1 MARNI
6 LASTRSLKEGNLYG
20 YSLPKGL
27 VGLKITQ
34 VGQVYQLR
42 TTSVKLQPDPK
53 HQYFFKYQ
61 PSAFTDDD
69 ITLEFS
75 PDGYLKRI
83 CTIIDDQTD
92 EFINKVADFGANLAE
107 TLTGVS
113 TRSLEERVIAEVEV
127 DPFDAKAME
136 QLNGYLKQIDQS
148 LNLTAR
154 MLGENGDDVEEVSSS
169 AQSGVYFKPL
179 GTCELTLGS
188 QAGEFSAEARI
199 PHPHQLGFVA
209 IPQAAWVKTTFT
221 MTFDEAGVP
230 NKIEVKKP
238 SSAMALIEVPIN
250 LLKAIVSIPS
260 QLIQLRVNLQNDRR
274 NALTAQLDA
283 DKQMKALQEQLSAYR
298 QEQQATQTRSLNG
311 GGNGAHSTSQSGT
324 RSGGETTQVDGA
336 QLSQMQN
343 QMKKMEQDLMILRRR
358 LNEQG

>member
-27 VGLKITQ
+27 VALKIMQ
-34 VGQVYQLR
+34 VGQVYQLK
-42 TTSVKLQPDPK
+42 TTGVTLQPDPK

-75 PDGYLKRI
+75 AQGYLKKI

-92 EFINKVADFGANLAE
+92 ELINKVADFGTNLAE
-107 TLTGVS
+107 TLAGVS

-127 DPFDAKAME
+127 NPFDEKAMG
-136 QLNGYLKQIDQS
+136 QLNAYLKQTDQS
-148 LNLTAR
+148 LELTAR
-154 MLGENGDDVEEVSSS
+154 MLGDEEPASEVATQSSK
-169 AQSGVYFKPL
+169 SGVYFKPH
-179 GTCELTLGS
+179 GTCELTLS
-188 QAGEFSAEARI
+188 SKAGEFSAEVRI

-230 NKIEVKKP
+230 SKIEVKKP

-250 LLKAIVSIPS
+250 ILKAIVSIPS
-260 QLIQLRVNLQNDRR
+260 QLIQLRVNLQNDRHT
-274 NALTAQLDA
+274 ALSAQMESDQ
-283 DKQMKALQEQLSAYR
+283 QMKALQDQLAAYR
-298 QEQQATQTRSLNG
+298 EEQRATQTRSLNG
-311 GGNGAHSTSQSGT
+311 DGNGAASTSQTAT
-324 RSGGETTQVDGA
+324 RSAGEATQVDHT
-336 QLSQMQN
+336 QLSQMQS
-343 QMKKMEQDLMILRRR
+343 QMKKMEQDLLILRRR
-358 LNEQG
+358 LNDQG

>member
-42 TTSVKLQPDPK
+42 TTSLRLQPDPQ

-75 PDGYLKRI
+75 SEGYLKKI

-92 EFINKVADFGANLAE
+92 EFINKVADLGTNLAE
-107 TLTGVS
+107 TLAGVG
-113 TRSLEERVIAEVEV
+113 TRSLAERVIAEVEV
-127 DPFDAKAME
+127 DPFDEKAMG
-136 QLNGYLKQIDQS
+136 QLNAYLKQTDQS
-148 LNLTAR
+148 MELTAR
-154 MLGENGDDVEEVSSS
+154 MLGQAASGGEEITQR
-169 AQSGVYFKPL
+169 AQSGVYFKPH
-179 GTCELTLGS
+179 GTCELTLSS
-188 QAGEFSAEARI
+188 QAGEFSAQARI

-238 SSAMALIEVPIN
+238 SSAMALIELPIN
-250 LLKAIVSIPS
+250 ILKAIVSIPS

-274 NALTAQLDA
+274 GALSAQMES
-283 DKQMKALQEQLSAYR
+283 DKQMKALQDQLAAYR
-298 QEQQATQTRSLNG
+298 EEQRATQTRSLNG
-311 GGNGAHSTSQSGT
+311 GDNGAASTSQPAT
-324 RSGGETTQVDGA
+324 RSGGETTPVDHA
-336 QLSQMQN
+336 QWSQMQN
-343 QMKKMEQDLMILRRR
+343 QVKKMEQDLLTLRRR
-358 LNEQG
+358 LNDQP